1 MHDIG
6 KLLTAVSEKLGGLA
20 RNNAVVARK
29 ISVGDRH
36 VVPLCELSVGFAGGG
51 AQGEATEPTAEMG
64 AGKGTGGGAGGMAKA
79 APVAVIVIDG
89 GKVRVES
96 LGH

>member
-1 MHDIG
+1 MDDIG
-6 KLLTAVSEKLGGLA
+6 KLLTTMSEKLEGLA

-36 VVPLCELSVGFAGGG
+36 VLPLCELALGFCGGG
-51 AQGEATEPTAEMG
+51 GQGEATEPSAEHG
-64 AGKGTGGGAGGMAKA
+64 SGKGTGGGAGGMAKA
-79 APVAVIVIDG
+79 APVAVIIVQGDE
-89 GKVRVES
+89 VRIES